1 MILKKIYTLLCIKIY
16 HEGSGYMKNTEQAS
30 ITQPLNLSSKIVN
43 IWVFTA
49 NKLFFLNFFQY

>member
-1 MILKKIYTLLCIKIY
+1 MILKKSYTLLCVKIY

-43 IWVFTA
+43 I
-49 NKLFFLNFFQY
+49 